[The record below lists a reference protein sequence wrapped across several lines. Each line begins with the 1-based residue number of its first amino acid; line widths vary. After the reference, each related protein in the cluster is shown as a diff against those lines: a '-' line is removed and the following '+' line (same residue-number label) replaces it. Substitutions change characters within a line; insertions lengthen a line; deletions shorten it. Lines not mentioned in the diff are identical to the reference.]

1 MPVRFIIKNREE
13 RGYMGQKDVNGYT
26 QYQKKVIRGFYDNK
40 DARLIQKLGELVS
53 TLYLETSEKKSE
65 SGWKRIKKMLLDLK
79 VNPNEVDFL
88 TRDKNLTMIS
98 KKLGELY

>member
-1 MPVRFIIKNREE
+1 MV
-13 RGYMGQKDVNGYT
+13 QKDDKNYT
-26 QYQKKVIRGFYDNK
+26 QYQKKVIRGYYDNK
-40 DARLIQKLGELVS
+40 DIRLIEKLGEMVS

-79 VNPNEVDFL
+79 VHPNEADFL
-88 TRDKNLTMIS
+88 TKDRNLAMIS